1 MSKKKEDTWCYCSEC
16 LSPNIQDTFGL
27 PYCAECNSTN
37 IVESDFDEWDAKYKE
52 KYNIEY
58 YNKNRRNGSK
68 YFT

>member
-1 MSKKKEDTWCYCSEC
+1 MSKKKEIWCYCSEC

-27 PYCAECNSTN
+27 PYCADCNSTN

-68 YFT
+68 YFV